1 MAGSMID
8 SRADPTAHPQT
19 EQRAATGTPSGAA
32 WQADL
37 PPGVR
42 LAALET
48 PADVETCVALMLASD
63 PWRRLRVGEQAC
75 RRTITHPE
83 REAHAAWRGDSLVGF
98 IVLAFQGPLSGYVQL
113 LGVAESARG
122 QGVGRA
128 LMALAERIAFA
139 RGPNLFLCV
148 SGFNTGARRFYARLG
163 FEEVG
168 CLTNFLV
175 PGEDEW
181 LLRKTRGPLLGGR
194 ATSPG
199 AAADAPGVTR

>member
-1 MAGSMID
+1 M
-8 SRADPTAHPQT
+8 
-19 EQRAATGTPSGAA
+19 TGTAPEL
-32 WQADL
+32 Q
-37 PPGVR
+37 

-48 PADVETCVALMLASD
+48 PADIEACVALMLASD
-63 PWRRLRVGEQAC
+63 PWRRLGVSEQAC
-75 RRTITHPE
+75 RRTIVHPE
-83 REAHAAWRGDSLVGF
+83 RQAHAAWRDGVLVGF
-98 IVLAFQGPLSGYVQL
+98 IVLAFQGPFSGYVQL
-113 LGVAESARG
+113 LGVAEAARG

-168 CLTNFLV
+168 CLPNFLV
-175 PGEDEW
+175 EGEDEW

-194 ATSPG
+194 SPG
-199 AAADAPGVTR
+199 RMAESSARGAQAAGGAGGFGAAPDCRT